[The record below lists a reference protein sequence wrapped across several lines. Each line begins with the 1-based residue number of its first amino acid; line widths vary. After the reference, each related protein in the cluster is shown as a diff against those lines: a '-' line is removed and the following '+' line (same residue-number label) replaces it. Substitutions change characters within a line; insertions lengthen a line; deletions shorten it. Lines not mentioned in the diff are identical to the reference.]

1 MTENITRKIMRIWE
15 NLKNK
20 YKHTK
25 TKSVKDWLIVHI
37 IGYIMH
43 STVTKPSSRNKN
55 KQVEITQP
63 LCRSTISQ
71 HLLSSVVVGN
81 KKDKKYLF
89 PFCSAQKMS
98 ELFSFPSDCNP
109 EIVPPPIFS
118 PSMTLS
124 FSHLLSTLPKVF
136 VCQNKKLHFLEYQ
149 KNVFFVA
156 ISHC

>member
-1 MTENITRKIMRIWE
+1 MTNSPHYWLYYALHSPHQETRTSKWKSRNLSAVLQSLNIFYLQLLLGTK
-15 NLKNK
+15 
-20 YKHTK
+20 K
-25 TKSVKDWLIVHI
+25 TKSTF
-37 IGYIMH
+37 
-43 STVTKPSSRNKN
+43 S
-55 KQVEITQP
+55 
-63 LCRSTISQ
+63 
-71 HLLSSVVVGN
+71 
-81 KKDKKYLF
+81 LF
-89 PFCSAQKMS
+89 CFAQKMP